1 VPGEAIPLFLQS
13 LAATSD
19 HPVLLGREHA
29 WNAFVIYG
37 VGLDYHLLYDSAAR
51 DALDPDINPTD
62 IWDYVVLQ
70 DYSSQWREQPDAFFY
85 GVSSWDARIKMW
97 GAQRN
102 PNVATVLWENWTWLD
117 RPDDI
122 ANLVAA
128 YATIAGPPPQ
138 GVNAILVPN
147 GQAWSRYRSETGST
161 SLWVDYTHPTYEG
174 QYLAACVFYAT
185 LFRETPCGLSPLK
198 LAADRARLF
207 QNIAHR
213 TALPSAELPPS
224 CQP

>member
-1 VPGEAIPLFLQS
+1 MFIGNSMTGDFTVPGEAIPLILQS
-13 LAATSD
+13 LAANTD
-19 HPVLLGREHA
+19 HPVFLGREHA

-37 VGLDYHLLYDSAAR
+37 VGLDYHLLYDGAAR

-85 GVSSWDARIKMW
+85 GVSNWDARIKTW

-128 YATIAGPPPQ
+128 YATMAGPPPQ

-147 GQAWSRYRSETGST
+147 GRHGPGTALKRPAPRFGWITRIRRTRVST
-161 SLWVDYTHPTYEG
+161 SPR
-174 QYLAACVFYAT
+174 ASSMP
-185 LFRETPCGLSPLK
+185 PCSGRLR
-198 LAADRARLF
+198 ADCRR
-207 QNIAHR
+207 
-213 TALPSAELPPS
+213 
-224 CQP
+224 